1 MIFVTAG
8 TVSSR
13 MSVGPSG
20 KRKRTLIDE
29 SEERSLSDF
38 SVTAS
43 AKGDVEITDFD
54 GEGKYVKLFNK
65 GNKVVLRLEFC

>member
-1 MIFVTAG
+1 
-8 TVSSR
+8 

-65 GNKVVLRLEFC
+65 GNKVIKT

>member
-1 MIFVTAG
+1 M
-8 TVSSR
+8 
-13 MSVGPSG
+13 
-20 KRKRTLIDE
+20 IDE

-54 GEGKYVKLFNK
+54 GEGKFVKLFNK
-65 GNKVVLRLEFC
+65 GNKVVWA